1 MPIRKLM
8 ILMDKK
14 KINQI
19 KFKDRDKNININNYS
34 KDLNFKMNIINKKS
48 QTAKFIIKDT
58 FIQQIKMII
67 LNSSGFL

>member
-1 MPIRKLM
+1 MPIYKLI

-19 KFKDRDKNININNYS
+19 KFKDRDKNININNYC
-34 KDLNFKMNIINKKS
+34 KDLNFKMIIINNKS

-67 LNSSGFL
+67 LKK

>member
-1 MPIRKLM
+1 MPIYKLI

-19 KFKDRDKNININNYS
+19 KFKDKDKNININNNC
-34 KDLNFKMNIINKKS
+34 KDLNFKMIIINKKS

-67 LNSSGFL
+67 LKK